1 MTQNKDGKVDNKI
14 AKKYLKDVLATFR
27 VDPANSMYQAGYE
40 AAIKDALIWIE
51 KEEDKLNN
59 VS

>member
-1 MTQNKDGKVDNKI
+1 MTNNLGRIDNKI
-14 AKKYLKDVLATFR
+14 AKKYLKGVLATFT
-27 VDPANSMYQAGYE
+27 VDPADSMYQAGYE
-40 AAIKDALIWIE
+40 AAIKDAIRWIE